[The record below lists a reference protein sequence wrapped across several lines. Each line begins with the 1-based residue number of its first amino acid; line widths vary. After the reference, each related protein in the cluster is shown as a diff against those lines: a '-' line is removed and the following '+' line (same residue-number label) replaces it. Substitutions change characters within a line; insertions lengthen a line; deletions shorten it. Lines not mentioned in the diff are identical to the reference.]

1 MSVGT
6 FFQLVNKPAIHG
18 IGNSNLLLHAYQIE
32 ASRLEKADNDTIKD
46 VNIGNL
52 QESIQREEE
61 KEADEWNILFPGHS
75 FDDSSSDNC

>member
-18 IGNSNLLLHAYQIE
+18 IGNTNLLLHAYQIE

-52 QESIQREEE
+52 QESI
-61 KEADEWNILFPGHS
+61 
-75 FDDSSSDNC
+75 